1 MAKTITIC
9 GKPLKLS
16 YNLLAGITYEKM
28 TGNNALDLSKFES
41 RELAPIAEMGY
52 CMLLASNDEKDVP
65 SMEEVLRSFDSIES
79 LNGFVEAVASELI
92 AFFAPTKADQP
103 EKEEDA
109 AKNA

>member
-9 GKPLKLS
+9 GKTLQLS
-16 YNLLAGITYEKM
+16 YSLLAAVTYEKM

-41 RELAPIAEMGY
+41 KELAPVAEIGY

-65 SMEEVLRSFDSIES
+65 SMEEVLRSFNSIES
-79 LNGFVEAVASELI
+79 LNGFVEDVASELI

-103 EKEEDA
+103 AKEEDA